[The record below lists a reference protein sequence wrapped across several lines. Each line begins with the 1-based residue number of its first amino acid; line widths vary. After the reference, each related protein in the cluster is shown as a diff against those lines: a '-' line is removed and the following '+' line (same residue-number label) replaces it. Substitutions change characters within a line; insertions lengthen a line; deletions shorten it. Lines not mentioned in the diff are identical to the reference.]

1 MPIKTEWE
9 TDEKVVLLSIYEGHW
24 DLDEFYA
31 AVQDI
36 NNMMDS
42 VDHEV
47 NIILDMRN
55 SKALPKG
62 FIGAIRQTGKKR
74 HPCLGTMV
82 LVGGNLLLRTFNDMF
97 LKLYPRPSSSRAM
110 YMVANYEEAHA
121 IFARS
126 GID

>member
-1 MPIKTEWE
+1 MPIRTEWE
-9 TDEKVVLLSIYEGHW
+9 TDEKKVLLSIYEGKW

-31 AVQDI
+31 AVQVI
-36 NNMMDS
+36 NTMMDT

-47 NIILDMRN
+47 NIILDMHN
-55 SKALPKG
+55 SRALPKG
-62 FIGAIRQTGKKR
+62 FIGAIRHTGKQR

-82 LVGGNLLLRTFNDMF
+82 LVGGNTLVRMFNDMF

-121 IFARS
+121 IFARTD
-126 GID
+126 IN